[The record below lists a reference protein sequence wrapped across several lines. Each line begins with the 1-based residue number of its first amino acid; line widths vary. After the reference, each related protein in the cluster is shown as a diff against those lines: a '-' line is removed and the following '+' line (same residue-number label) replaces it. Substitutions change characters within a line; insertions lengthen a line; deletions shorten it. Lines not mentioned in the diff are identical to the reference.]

1 MRRLIILGSSRA
13 HGRSAALVD
22 ALFEAC
28 VHDYPEDAAAV
39 LSVAALS
46 ISGCLGCD
54 ACRATT
60 EIELPD
66 EDDPLYP
73 CARARKSRTSA
84 HRCIMHDDMDRV
96 RLELDAAN
104 ELIVVTPVYFAS
116 VPSQL
121 KALLDRLQPYFWTNL
136 RTRKKR
142 PCTLHL
148 VGEGKDPW
156 GYDGAVRCVQS
167 ALSCAGFEVVSLM
180 DWVGKLSSEGEIL
193 ADADEYV
200 LVESDEDESNED
212 GE

>member
-13 HGRSAALVD
+13 HGRSAALVE
-22 ALFEAC
+22 ALFDAC
-28 VHDYPEDAAAV
+28 MEDYPEDAASV

-46 ISGCLGCD
+46 VTGCLGCD
-54 ACRATT
+54 TCHKKSDVD
-60 EIELPD
+60 LPN

-73 CARARKSRTSA
+73 CARVRKSKPFE
-84 HRCIMHDDMDRV
+84 HQCIMHDDMDRV

-121 KALLDRLQPYFWTNL
+121 KALLDRLQPYFWSDL
-136 RTRKKR
+136 RTKKKR

-148 VGEGKDPW
+148 IGEGKDPW
-156 GYDGAVRCVQS
+156 GYDGAVSCVRS

-180 DWVGKLSSEGEIL
+180 DWVGKISPEGEIL

-200 LVESDEDESNED
+200 LVDDEED